1 MDAGLAAL
9 AGAAIG
15 ALAGMFGP
23 LYSARQDRRERDEVR
38 RRAVQG
44 AARAWRDDFFSF
56 QTFIADV
63 FAARERGHRAPP
75 APHPFATDAHLIVI
89 AENVPQRRAWTRVV
103 ASRASLHRVQAGPE
117 TMPDSDLALAFVEL
131 DKGRAA
137 PGALRQELGG
147 PRTSS
152 AVDGRRAA
160 FASGRQMGRPVRLV
174 RRVLASGRSQWCPRP
189 PDVRA
194 ALV

>member
-15 ALAGMFGP
+15 AFAGMFGP

-103 ASRASLHRVQAGPE
+103 ASRASLHQAQADPE
-117 TMPDSDLALAFVEL
+117 TMPDSDLARAFVEL

-137 PGALRQELGG
+137 LARFDRNWADHERHPQWTVVAPHLPPGTKWEDRYG
-147 PRTSS
+147 SS
-152 AVDGRRAA
+152 DE
-160 FASGRQMGRPVRLV
+160 F
-174 RRVLASGRSQWCPRP
+174 
-189 PDVRA
+189 
-194 ALV
+194 